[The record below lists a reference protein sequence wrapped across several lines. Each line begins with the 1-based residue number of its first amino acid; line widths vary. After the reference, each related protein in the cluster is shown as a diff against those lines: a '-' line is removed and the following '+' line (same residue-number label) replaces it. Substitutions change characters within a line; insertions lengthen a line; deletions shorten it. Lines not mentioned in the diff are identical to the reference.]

1 MIRGWTPIGGARAT
15 TPPKAVRVRDGRP
28 VLAIMAR
35 APRLGQGKS
44 RLAKEIG
51 RAEAW
56 RINRALQA
64 LTLARVID
72 SRWRVVLV
80 VTPDNARTLALPE
93 VWPRGI
99 ERRAQ
104 GRGDLGARM
113 ARAARRERRIALIGT
128 DCPGVTRT
136 HIAAAFRALTRRAV
150 AIGPTEDGGFW
161 IFAARRGAEAAR
173 AFAGVR
179 WSSADTLSDVLGRL
193 GREPAELVTLRDVDV
208 AADWRVLGR
217 RMFRSHQKR
226 AIHPPPGEGRGQR
239 VG

>member
-1 MIRGWTPIGGARAT
+1 MIRGWTRIGGARAT

-64 LTLARVID
+64 LTLARVLD
-72 SRWRVVLV
+72 RRWRTVLV
-80 VTPDNARTLALPE
+80 VTPDSARTLALPN

-99 ERRAQ
+99 ERAVQ
-104 GRGDLGARM
+104 GRGDLGVRM
-113 ARAARRERRIALIGT
+113 ARAVRRERRVALIGT
-128 DCPGVTRT
+128 DCPGVTRA
-136 HIAAAFRALTRRAV
+136 HISAAFRALKRRAV

-161 IFAARRGAEAAR
+161 IFAARRGAAAAR

-179 WSSADTLSDVLGRL
+179 WSSAHTLSDVLGRL
-193 GREPAELVTLRDVDV
+193 GREPAELATLRDVDH
-208 AADWRVLGR
+208 AADRQGLRLR
-217 RMFRSHQKR
+217 R
-226 AIHPPPGEGRGQR
+226 AQR
-239 VG
+239 V